1 MRHFRTRY
9 SMFKHERHPDWPSD
23 CIYAVFDHQT
33 GAEVERG
40 FTFEEA
46 QDKIDELTNVSTAP
60 EPFDWD
66 DMEPAPGAR
75 QRSNAR
81 HGMFGGR

>member
-1 MRHFRTRY
+1 MKHIRMRF

-33 GAEVERG
+33 GKEVERG
-40 FTFEEA
+40 LTFDEA
-46 QDKIDELTNVSTAP
+46 QDTIDELLNVNPAP
-60 EPFDWD
+60 EPFNWD
-66 DMEPAPGAR
+66 DVEPSPGVR

-81 HGMFGGR
+81 AGMYGR